1 MKMLA
6 SLFILI
12 SLNAQASCF
21 DAAADYLIEYGN
33 RSDRRLDMSS
43 PRVLTA
49 GAALTTERGDFLN
62 SYPIDT
68 VLYYNT
74 GSYHSGWFSE
84 VVVLEPSTCKVLN
97 AYTLADE

>member
-1 MKMLA
+1 MKVLA
-6 SLFILI
+6 SLLILLSI
-12 SLNAQASCF
+12 NTHASCF

-49 GAALTTERGDFLN
+49 GAQLTTERGDFLN

-84 VVVLEPSTCKVLN
+84 VVVLDPSTCRVLN
-97 AYTLADE
+97 AYTLAAE